1 MLVRACSD
9 EKNKFSLVK
18 RANMKF
24 QSWKHSLTAAANI
37 SNAPADAR
45 DTYYDLLRHC
55 TCEIVWTHCRGEWCT
70 IFVTHYDT
78 AATEKVCCSQY
89 CSKILITLCH
99 QWANKALVNTM
110 YLRVLY
116 LIEGKQHRELQL
128 KLAVNVTTAHV
139 YVYLIFSRFD
149 WFTERDFERTCIQDD
164 TLFSL
169 MTVDDRKM

>member
-1 MLVRACSD
+1 
-9 EKNKFSLVK
+9 
-18 RANMKF
+18 
-24 QSWKHSLTAAANI
+24 
-37 SNAPADAR
+37 
-45 DTYYDLLRHC
+45 
-55 TCEIVWTHCRGEWCT
+55 
-70 IFVTHYDT
+70 
-78 AATEKVCCSQY
+78 
-89 CSKILITLCH
+89 
-99 QWANKALVNTM
+99 M